1 MIRCIA
7 SDMDGTLINSRQTI
21 SEANREAILKAQ
33 QEGIQV
39 VIATGRSYEEARY
52 VLQEAGIH
60 TPIICVNGAE
70 VRDQNGTVVHV
81 HSLDKKDA
89 QEIMNILKEIDI
101 YFELYTNKGTF
112 TENYEI
118 GLQTVIDIFTT
129 TNPPMP
135 EEFVRQ
141 MAKERLEKGFIREI
155 GSYSDIMSDNEIH
168 IYKFLV
174 FSADKEKL
182 QLAHQ
187 RLQPISSI
195 AISSSGSENLE
206 ITDQKAQKGVALK
219 KFVEQQG
226 IALEET
232 MAIGDNYNDVSMF
245 NIVGYPVAMG
255 NALDD
260 IKKQCRYETA
270 TNDEDG
276 VAKAIEMALQK
287 VGK

>member
-1 MIRCIA
+1 
-7 SDMDGTLINSRQTI
+7 
-21 SEANREAILKAQ
+21 
-33 QEGIQV
+33 
-39 VIATGRSYEEARY
+39 
-52 VLQEAGIH
+52 
-60 TPIICVNGAE
+60 
-70 VRDQNGTVVHV
+70 
-81 HSLDKKDA
+81 
-89 QEIMNILKEIDI
+89 MNILKEIDI